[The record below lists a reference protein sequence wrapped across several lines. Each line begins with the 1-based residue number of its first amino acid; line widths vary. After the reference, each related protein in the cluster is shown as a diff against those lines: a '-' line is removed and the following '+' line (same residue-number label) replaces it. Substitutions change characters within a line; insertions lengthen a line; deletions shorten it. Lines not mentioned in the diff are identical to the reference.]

1 MADEPDE
8 TPAAPP
14 GAPAAPERAA
24 AGAPQ
29 PDFDERRAVEQ
40 LLQARDQS
48 TGGNPPGTGGT
59 ADTTGN
65 AAAPT
70 DLDARTADI
79 PLPAAAAAPAPAPA
93 PAEDAA
99 DAPAAEPAPAA
110 ARDEPRDHTP
120 EHART
125 GKSTPSVRITRITP
139 LDTQSS
145 PLVIDPGGP
154 APRRPNRRRRPGKG
168 ADPPVPPPPRPGAPP
183 GGPPPPPPPPHPP
196 AGRGGRAGGVA
207 AAGLKLRVGRRIIVE
222 DASFTAAAGQV
233 TALVGR
239 AGGGKTAIMLAL
251 ATLLRPTAGE
261 LRLCGVDLVRSPAD
275 ARGMFGWAPQRPPA
289 WKGYTVRRS
298 LTATAR
304 LWGYSKADSV
314 DRADVLIEL
323 LGLTDL
329 AKTRVAV
336 LSPAHQQLVSLAASL
351 LNDPQV
357 VLVDEPTSSLD
368 HPITEHIISVLRA
381 LAAEGKAVLVTS
393 QTDDAI
399 TDWTDRQH
407 YLVAG
412 HTADADAI
420 ARSMRSP
427 QSWSIHTTEIV
438 SLIEA
443 LRTMRLPYT
452 ADETRSEVHI
462 VLENAQAASLLLSK
476 LADVPITQYAPALSP
491 AEHIISTLEE
501 ANRA

>member
-8 TPAAPP
+8 TPVAPP
-14 GAPAAPERAA
+14 SAPAAPERAT
-24 AGAPQ
+24 AGTPQ

-40 LLQARDQS
+40 LLQARDQP
-48 TGGNPPGTGGT
+48 TGDNSSGAGGT

-65 AAAPT
+65 AAAT
-70 DLDARTADI
+70 ALNAQTADI
-79 PLPAAAAAPAPAPA
+79 PLPAPAPAPA

-99 DAPAAEPAPAA
+99 DAPAAEPAPGRPPYSERAA
-110 ARDEPRDHTP
+110 IQSAPTPQRIPVRDEPRDHTP

-125 GKSTPSVRITRITP
+125 GKPTPSVRITRITP

-145 PLVIDPGGP
+145 PLVID
-154 APRRPNRRRRPGKG
+154 R
-168 ADPPVPPPPRPGAPP
+168 
-183 GGPPPPPPPPHPP
+183 
-196 AGRGGRAGGVA
+196 GVA

-368 HPITEHIISVLRA
+368 HPITEHIVSVLRA

-412 HTADADAI
+412 HTADAAAV

-462 VLENAQAASLLLSK
+462 VLEDAQAASLLLSK